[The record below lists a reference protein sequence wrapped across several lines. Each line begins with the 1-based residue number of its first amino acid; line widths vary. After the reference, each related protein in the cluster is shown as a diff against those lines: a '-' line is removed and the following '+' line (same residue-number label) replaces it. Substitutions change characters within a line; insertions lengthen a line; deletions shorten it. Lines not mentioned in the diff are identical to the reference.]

1 MSDLQDIIAKQAILA
16 YNTGLGQG
24 RAEGYR
30 EGTRDIFDE
39 VLAALSD
46 LYDRD
51 TISQYQEA
59 ICHAQAKVEMLR
71 ERYLAQNESK

>member
-1 MSDLQDIIAKQAILA
+1 MSDLQEIIAKQAVLA
-16 YNTGLGQG
+16 FNQGFETG
-24 RAEGYR
+24 RSEGYR

-39 VLAALSD
+39 VLAALSG

-59 ICHAQAKVEMLR
+59 ICHAQAKVETLR